1 LGNSEAFMVHRRG
14 FGDAANRQ
22 TGALRPPGAT
32 QKATVR
38 FEVGRFEGKFASVTG
53 HIHFGTRVA

>member
-1 LGNSEAFMVHRRG
+1 MVHRRG

-38 FEVGRFEGKFASVTG
+38 FEVGRFEGKFASLTG